1 MKRSQISN
9 AAGILASAAAMVLFS
24 ASLFAEVITG
34 DRTISS
40 DTTVNDFYQIG
51 NETTPGNLNITGG
64 TVTFTG
70 STPVPFRSQNASIL
84 VINGNVTISNANV
97 TMASGASFY
106 ENAPEGCVANITL
119 NSGAT
124 LTSPGYP
131 GVGGELGTH
140 GTLTVNQGATLVSEK
155 ALYVSGHGEG
165 IVNLN
170 GGTIRLV
177 DSGLQIARD
186 YDGKGNSQGTF
197 NMTGG
202 TLEVGKYIILNLKSA
217 DASEVIN
224 TGIYRQTGGEAT
236 ANSYMCVGNTNTAGW
251 IDKIQG
257 HAYIGGG
264 SETAKLTVGGN
275 FNIGNGENSTSINT
289 TLATKSD
296 VNIYDNAEVVVATGG
311 GFTGIGARS
320 ELNVYGG
327 SFEAKGTMTNAGT
340 VDVTGGTLTVE
351 KALTN
356 NADATINVAGGTLNA
371 KTTVA
376 NAGEITVAPGLNGWG
391 KMAITGAY
399 SGDGTIYVGLSHG
412 LGLFS
417 EVCKTVNEILTAA
430 SGLNAVTNSPIIN
443 VTKTDTS
450 VSAAV
455 ITEGAPTLEL
465 GETLEVNSPVGVA
478 QINGFE
484 GGSTVTFDVKNG
496 NTPLTGNETDALIDW
511 LSGSVALGDATVSG
525 EEGQITVTG
534 LPSIP
539 DGSFIAFDLTAFNP
553 NYMVGT
559 FGSSA
564 NVPEPATWAM
574 LLLGVGALAFFRR
587 KK

>member
-1 MKRSQISN
+1 MKRDRISK
-9 AAGILASAAAMVLFS
+9 AARILMGAAAMVLLS
-24 ASLFAEVITG
+24 SPIFAEVITG

-40 DTTVNDFYQIG
+40 DTTAEFYQIG
-51 NETTPGNLNITGG
+51 DESNVGNLNITGG
-64 TVTFTG
+64 TLTFTG

-84 VINGNVTISNANV
+84 VINGNVTISNATVNL
-97 TMASGASFY
+97 ASGASFY
-106 ENAPEGCVANITL
+106 ENAPEGCIANITL
-119 NSGAT
+119 NSGAHVN
-124 LTSPGYP
+124 SPAYP
-131 GVGGELGTH
+131 GIGGELGTH
-140 GTLTVNQGATLVSEK
+140 GTLTINQGATLTSNK

-165 IVNLN
+165 TVYLN
-170 GGTIRLV
+170 GGTIDLV
-177 DSGLQIARD
+177 NSGLQIARD

-197 NMTGG
+197 VMTGG
-202 TLEVGKYIILNLKSA
+202 TLNVGSYIILNLKSA

-224 TGIYRQTGGEAT
+224 TGIYRQTGGVAT

-251 IDKIQG
+251 VDKIQG

-275 FNIGNGENSTSINT
+275 FNVGNGENNTAINT
-289 TLATKSD
+289 AIATKSD

-340 VDVTGGTLTVE
+340 VDVTGGTLTVDN
-351 KALTN
+351 ALTN
-356 NADATINVAGGTLNA
+356 NANAAINVAGGTLNA

-376 NAGEITVAPGLNGWG
+376 NAGDITVAPGLNGWG

-399 SGDGTIYVGLSHG
+399 SGDGTIFVGLSNG

-417 EVCKTVNEILTAA
+417 EICKTVNEILTAA

-455 ITEGAPTLEL
+455 ITEGAPTLEI

-478 QINGFE
+478 QITGFE
-484 GGSTVTFDVKNG
+484 GGSNVTFDVKNG
-496 NTPLTGNETDALIDW
+496 NAALTSDETDELIDW

-525 EEGQITVTG
+525 SDGLITITG

-553 NYMVGT
+553 AYAIGT

-564 NVPEPATWAM
+564 NVPEPTTWAM
-574 LLLGVGALAFFRR
+574 MLLGIGGLAFFRR

>member
-1 MKRSQISN
+1 MKRDQISK
-9 AAGILASAAAMVLFS
+9 AARILLGAAAMVLLS
-24 ASLFAEVITG
+24 SPIFAEVITG

-64 TVTFTG
+64 TVSFTG
-70 STPVPFRSQNASIL
+70 SMPVPFRSQNASIL

-140 GTLTVNQGATLVSEK
+140 GTLTVNQGATLISEK

-170 GGTIRLV
+170 GGTIQLV

-202 TLEVGKYIILNLKSA
+202 TLNVGKYIILNLKSA

-251 IDKIQG
+251 IDKIEG

-264 SETAKLTVGGN
+264 SETAKLTVAGN
-275 FNIGNGENSTSINT
+275 FNVGNGENNTAINT
-289 TLATKSD
+289 AIATKSD

-340 VDVTGGTLTVE
+340 VDVTGGTLTVDN
-351 KALTN
+351 ALTN
-356 NADATINVAGGTLNA
+356 NANAAINVAGGTLNA

-376 NAGEITVAPGLNGWG
+376 NSGDITVAPGLNGWG

-399 SGDGTIYVGLSHG
+399 SGDGTIFVGLSNG
-412 LGLFS
+412 LGIFS
-417 EVCKTVNEILTAA
+417 EVCKTVTEILTAA

-478 QINGFE
+478 QITGFE
-484 GGSTVTFDVKNG
+484 GGSNVTFDVKNG
-496 NTPLTGNETDALIDW
+496 NTPLTGDETDALIDW

-525 EEGQITVTG
+525 EDGKITISG

-539 DGSFIAFDLTAFNP
+539 DGSFIAFDLTEFNP
-553 NYMVGT
+553 AYAIGT
-559 FGSSA
+559 FGSSTA
-564 NVPEPATWAM
+564 LPEPTTWAM

>member
-1 MKRSQISN
+1 MKRDQISK
-9 AAGILASAAAMVLFS
+9 AARILLGAAAMVLLS
-24 ASLFAEVITG
+24 SPIFAEVITG

-40 DTTVNDFYQIG
+40 DTTAEFYQIG
-51 NETTPGNLNITGG
+51 DESNVGNLNITGG
-64 TVTFTG
+64 TLTFTG
-70 STPVPFRSQNASIL
+70 STPVPFRSQNASLL
-84 VINGNVTISNANV
+84 VINGNVTIANATVN
-97 TMASGASFY
+97 MASGASFY
-106 ENAPEGCVANITL
+106 ENAPEGCIANITL
-119 NSGAT
+119 NSGAHVI
-124 LTSPGYP
+124 SPGYP
-131 GVGGELGTH
+131 GIGGELGTH
-140 GTLTVNQGATLVSEK
+140 GTLTVNEGATLTSNS

-165 IVNLN
+165 TVYLN
-170 GGTIRLV
+170 GGTIDLV
-177 DSGLQIARD
+177 NSGLQIARD

-197 NMTGG
+197 VMTGG
-202 TLEVGKYIILNLKSA
+202 TLNVGKYIILNLKSA

-251 IDKIQG
+251 IDKIEG

-264 SETAKLTVGGN
+264 SETAKLTVAGN
-275 FNIGNGENSTSINT
+275 FNVGNGENNTAINT
-289 TLATKSD
+289 AIATKSD

-320 ELNVYGG
+320 ALNVYGG

-340 VDVTGGTLTVE
+340 VDVTGGTLTVDN
-351 KALTN
+351 ALTN
-356 NADATINVAGGTLNA
+356 NADAAINVAGGTLNA

-376 NAGEITVAPGLNGWG
+376 NAGDITVAPGLNGWG

-399 SGDGTIYVGLSHG
+399 SGDGTLYVGLSNG

-417 EVCKTVNEILTAA
+417 DVCKTVNEILTAA

-455 ITEGAPTLEL
+455 ITEGAPTLEI

-478 QINGFE
+478 QITGF
-484 GGSTVTFDVKNG
+484 GTGSSVTFDVKNG
-496 NTPLTGNETDALIDW
+496 NAALTADETDNLVDW

-525 EEGQITVTG
+525 EEGKITISG

-539 DGSFIAFDLTAFNP
+539 DGSYIAFDLTGFNP
-553 NYMVGT
+553 AYAIGN

-564 NVPEPATWAM
+564 AVPEPATWAM